1 MSIKSYIDELE
12 QIQVEIKRNN
22 TRNTMLRQRCKE
34 LEANISEYLSNK
46 GQHGIK
52 YNGKAVIIEQ
62 TEKRPVKKKKE
73 KEADI
78 ISFLSKLGINEPSD
92 VYKQLQNIQRSDP
105 VEENRIKFKKI
116 PSSQKN

>member
-1 MSIKSYIDELE
+1 MSIKSYIDELD

-22 TRNTMLRQRCKE
+22 ARNTMLRQRSKE
-34 LEANISEYLSNK
+34 IEANISEYLTNK

-52 YNGKAVIIEQ
+52 YNGKAVILEQ
-62 TEKRPVKKKKE
+62 REKRQLKKKKE

-78 ISFLSKLGINEPSD
+78 ISFLDKLGLEDSAD

-105 VEENRIKFKKI
+105 VEENRIKFKRI
-116 PSSQKN
+116 PVEKK